1 MTKREFLDELAAKL
15 KHLPAQEREER
26 VAFCSEM
33 IDDRMEEGLSEA
45 EAVDAICRDEGFN
58 AREEEAVSEASVLEE
73 AVPEEAAPSPKK
85 RKGWETVLII
95 CGMPLWL
102 SLLVAAFSVVV
113 SLYAS
118 LWAVIVSLWSVFAAL
133 VGSAFGGIVGG
144 IGFAIGGF
152 GLTGL
157 ASIGAGLAAAGL
169 SVFCFMGCRQLTR
182 GALWLTK
189 RPFVK
194 NKKKGVSV

>member
-26 VAFCSEM
+26 VAFCGEM

-45 EAVDAICRDEGFN
+45 EAVDAICRDEGFD
-58 AREEEAVSEASVLEE
+58 ARAEDAVPEE
-73 AVPEEAAPSPKK
+73 AVPEDAPSPKK

-169 SVFCFMGCRQLTR
+169 SVFCFMGCLRLTR

-194 NKKKGVSV
+194 NKKKGVSA

>member
-15 KHLPAQEREER
+15 KHLPEQEREER
-26 VAFCSEM
+26 VAFCGEM

-45 EAVDAICRDEGFN
+45 EAVDAICRDGEFDALAEG
-58 AREEEAVSEASVLEE
+58 AVSAEEAE
-73 AVPEEAAPSPKK
+73 PEEAAPSPKK

-95 CGMPLWL
+95 GGMPLWL

-169 SVFCFMGCRQLTR
+169 SVFCFMGCRRLTR

-194 NKKKGVSV
+194 NKKKGVSA

>member
-26 VAFCSEM
+26 VAFCGEM

-45 EAVDAICRDEGFN
+45 EAVDAICRDEGFD
-58 AREEEAVSEASVLEE
+58 ARAEE
-73 AVPEEAAPSPKK
+73 AVPEEAVPEDAPSPKK

-157 ASIGAGLAAAGL
+157 ALIGAGLAAAGL

-194 NKKKGVSV
+194 NKKKGVSA